1 MDNSKNRQSDH
12 LGVNKIGKN
21 IKKSP
26 FHQPNFAN
34 NPNRQQ
40 PQPQVYN
47 ISKNDFRNIVQQLTG
62 SPSQEPLPRPPHNP
76 PKPQSMRLQKI
87 RPPPL
92 TPINRPHIPPPFPA
106 PAVAPPPVPYHNA
119 FVRPGMLPPP
129 SQMGLPSPTMMQP
142 LTHGDSGW
150 ANTAESPISAYMR
163 YLQNS
168 IMDPG
173 PWGSQAH
180 HPPPPQGPGQI
191 QPQHQPPSSGLLPNP
206 HLPPVPTRGVNGPA
220 PHMPNLPSPQM
231 NGPLPSPTSQFFLPS
246 PTGYMNLLSPRSP
259 YPTAFSWD
267 SVSSND
273 TKFRIFTNGSVRGF
287 RSRAST
293 STFPRF
299 FPIITFRFFPL
310 LKSKMEGSIVHKI
323 TLQFA
328 ELCVWLGAGTFF
340 VEAYI

>member
-26 FHQPNFAN
+26 LHQPNFAN

-62 SPSQEPLPRPPHNP
+62 SPSQEPLPRPPNNP

-92 TPINRPHIPPPFPA
+92 TPVNRPHVPPPFPA

-129 SQMGLPSPTMMQP
+129 SQFGLPSPTMMPP
-142 LTHGDSGW
+142 LTPGDSGW

-168 IMDPG
+168 IIDPG
-173 PWGSQAH
+173 SWGNQAQPPRQP
-180 HPPPPQGPGQI
+180 HPPPPQGPGKI
-191 QPQHQPPSSGLLPNP
+191 QPQHQQPSGGLLPNP
-206 HLPPVPTRGVNGPA
+206 HLPPVPTPGANGPV
-220 PHMPNLPSPQM
+220 PYMPNLPSPRM
-231 NGPLPSPTSQFFLPS
+231 NGPPLLPSPTSQFFWPS

-259 YPTAFSWD
+259 YPLLSPGIQFRPLTPNFAFSPMAQSGVLGPGPQPPLSPGT
-267 SVSSND
+267 SVVKMLKYTACVS
-273 TKFRIFTNGSVRGF
+273 GH
-287 RSRAST
+287 
-293 STFPRF
+293 
-299 FPIITFRFFPL
+299 
-310 LKSKMEGSIVHKI
+310 LKSFS
-323 TLQFA
+323 LF
-328 ELCVWLGAGTFF
+328 LLSFCF
-340 VEAYI
+340 VDS